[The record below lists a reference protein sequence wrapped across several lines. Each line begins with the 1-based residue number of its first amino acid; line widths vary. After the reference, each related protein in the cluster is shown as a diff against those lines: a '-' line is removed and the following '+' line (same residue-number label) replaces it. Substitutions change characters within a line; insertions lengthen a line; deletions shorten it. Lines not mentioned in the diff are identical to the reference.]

1 MENGARLCAVNEI
14 ALITCNFI
22 AHIEDREISSDDR
35 RQQTMMIE
43 QRPHLL
49 RIFLLEMRRLPDNRT
64 TFLTNAADN
73 ETSAA
78 HPAPPPYRKVDRQT
92 MLTGQETTPT
102 CRNFMQFFC

>member
-1 MENGARLCAVNEI
+1 
-14 ALITCNFI
+14 
-22 AHIEDREISSDDR
+22 
-35 RQQTMMIE
+35 MMIE

-73 ETSAA
+73 ETSAV

>member
-1 MENGARLCAVNEI
+1 
-14 ALITCNFI
+14 
-22 AHIEDREISSDDR
+22 
-35 RQQTMMIE
+35 MMIE

-102 CRNFMQFFC
+102 CRNFMQFFLFTMVCAVAKQQLHKQRKNEINYSRTAERQIQ